1 MEVKIKLLSD
11 KAKLPVKG
19 TPDSAGYDLTA
30 ASVFWDRSNNIV
42 SYGFGIALEIPKGYV
57 GLIFPRSSV
66 YKKNLDMSNC
76 VGVIDSD
83 YRGEISA
90 KFRLLNPNLDNV
102 YISGERIAQIVFI
115 KHDDVDFKVSEELS
129 ETIRGAG
136 GYGHTGA

>member
-30 ASVFWDRSNNIV
+30 ASVFWDRSNNII

-102 YISGERIAQIVFI
+102 YISGERIAQIVFV

>member
-30 ASVFWDRSNNIV
+30 ASVFWDRSNNII

>member
-1 MEVKIKLLSD
+1 MEIKIKLLSD

-30 ASVFWDRSNNIV
+30 ASVFWDRSNNII

-115 KHDDVDFKVSEELS
+115 KYDNVDFKVSEELS

>member
-90 KFRLLNPNLDNV
+90 KFRLLNPNLNNV
-102 YISGERIAQIVFI
+102 YISGERIAQIVFV

>member
-1 MEVKIKLLSD
+1 MEVKIKLLSN

-115 KHDDVDFKVSEELS
+115 KHNNVDFKVSEELS
-129 ETIRGAG
+129 ETIRGDG

>member
-1 MEVKIKLLSD
+1 MKIKIKLLSD

-19 TPDSAGYDLTA
+19 TTDSAGYDLTA
-30 ASVFWDRSNNIV
+30 ASVFWDRSNNII

-66 YKKNLDMSNC
+66 YKKNLDLSNC
-76 VGVIDSD
+76 VGIIDSD

-115 KHDDVDFKVSEELS
+115 KHDDVDFKISEELS
-129 ETIRGAG
+129 ETIRGDG
-136 GYGHTGA
+136 GYGHTGV

>member
-42 SYGFGIALEIPKGYV
+42 SYGFGIAFEIPKGYV

>member
-1 MEVKIKLLSD
+1 MEIKIKLLSD

-129 ETIRGAG
+129 ETIRGVG

>member
-102 YISGERIAQIVFI
+102 YISGERIAQIVFV

-129 ETIRGAG
+129 ETIRGVG

>member
-115 KHDDVDFKVSEELS
+115 KHDNVDFKVSEELS

>member
-66 YKKNLDMSNC
+66 YKKNLDMSDC

>member
-115 KHDDVDFKVSEELS
+115 KHDNVDFKVSEELS
-129 ETIRGAG
+129 KTIRGVG
-136 GYGHTGA
+136 GYGHTRA

>member
-1 MEVKIKLLSD
+1 MKIKIKLLSD

-30 ASVFWDRSNNIV
+30 ASVFWDRSNNII

-66 YKKNLDMSNC
+66 YKKNLDLSNC
-76 VGVIDSD
+76 VGIIDSD

-115 KHDDVDFKVSEELS
+115 KHDDVDFKISEELS
-129 ETIRGAG
+129 ETIRGDG
-136 GYGHTGA
+136 GYGHTGV